1 MPIIKNTGRR
11 RRTKTASGKKVKA
24 YGRDKDRNRQGLKPW
39 TAKEK
44 KPKKLSKRQ
53 VKLNTSSNRLKN
65 RLEENKKYMDSF
77 EPVEYKIR
85 AENRTNLSNEQTST
99 GNAKSSQNLYSQSI
113 SENKFGGKRPDSKFL
128 TVTVNSQTG
137 PSTAKGG
144 HAYANIE
151 GDKFQ
156 FGQIKTSDT
165 PYTFF
170 SSYEQRQRDIERYNT
185 EAKNFNQDQ
194 KILTNKDY
202 KKLYAGKSKR
212 QARKT
217 YDQYTAKGLK
227 RKQYF
232 YGEGDLRDIK
242 AGTLLL
248 GDKGLQTFKTKV
260 QKLREQGKKLT

>member
-24 YGRDKDRNRQGLKPW
+24 YGRDKNRNRQGRQPSI
-39 TAKEK
+39 AKEK
-44 KPKKLSKRQ
+44 KPEKLSKRQ
-53 VKLNTSSNRLKN
+53 VKLNTSSNYLKK
-65 RLEENKKYMDSF
+65 RIEEHKKYNDSW
-77 EPVEYKIR
+77 EPIESKIR
-85 AENRTNLSNEQTST
+85 AEHRTSLSNEQTST

-113 SENKFGGKRPDSKFL
+113 SENKFGGKRPDSRFL
-128 TVTVNSQTG
+128 RIIVNSQTG
-137 PSTAKGG
+137 PSTTTGG
-144 HAYANIE
+144 EAYANIE
-151 GDKFQ
+151 GDKIQ
-156 FGQIKTSDT
+156 FGKIETSDT

-212 QARKT
+212 KTKKVYSSASAKGVKT
-217 YDQYTAKGLK
+217 YQKFSAKNDLK
-227 RKQYF
+227 SI
-232 YGEGDLRDIK
+232 E

-248 GDKGLQTFKTKV
+248 GDKGLKTFKTKV
-260 QKLREQGKKLT
+260 QKLRDKGKRLT

>member
-11 RRTKTASGKKVKA
+11 KRTRNASGKKVKA
-24 YGRDKDRNRQGLKPW
+24 YGRDKNRNRQGRQPS

-44 KPKKLSKRQ
+44 KPEKLSKRQ
-53 VKLNTSSNRLKN
+53 VKLNTSSNHLKK
-65 RLEENKKYMDSF
+65 RVKEHKKYQDSF
-77 EPVEYKIR
+77 EPVESKIR
-85 AENRTNLSNEQTST
+85 AENKTYVSNEQTST
-99 GNAKSSQNLYSQSI
+99 GDTKSAQNLYSQSI

-170 SSYEQRQRDIERYNT
+170 SSYEQRQREIERYNT

-202 KKLYAGKSKR
+202 KKLYPGKSKR
-212 QARKT
+212 KTKKT
-217 YDQYTAKGLK
+217 YSSASAKGVKAYQKSSAKNTLK
-227 RKQYF
+227 SI
-232 YGEGDLRDIK
+232 E

-248 GDKGLQTFKTKV
+248 GDKGLKTFKTKV
-260 QKLREQGKKLT
+260 QKLRDKGKRLT